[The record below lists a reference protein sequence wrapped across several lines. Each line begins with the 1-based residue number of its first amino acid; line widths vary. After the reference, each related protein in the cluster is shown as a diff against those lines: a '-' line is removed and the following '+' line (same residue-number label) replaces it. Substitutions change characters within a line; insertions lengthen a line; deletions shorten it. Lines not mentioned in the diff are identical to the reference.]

1 MEKCV
6 TFRKP
11 TRKTVCF
18 KSGKRSPAA
27 RRAAGRRAAARS
39 CRAADG
45 KFTSCGGRGSRAL
58 LTPNLPSGWKL
69 VDGEYKKTYAKG
81 VLQGTVVKYGKKY
94 EGYFTAQGRTGFP
107 AIEMSISAAKIAREL
122 DKIVKGYR
130 SPASAAAA
138 LVQSS
143 RY

>member
-18 KSGKRSPAA
+18 KSEKRSPAA

-39 CRAADG
+39 CRAPDG
-45 KFTSCGGRGSRAL
+45 KFISCGGRGSRAAK
-58 LTPNLPSGWKL
+58 LPAGWYEKG
-69 VDGEYKKTYAKG
+69 DSGEYKKHYAKD
-81 VLQGTVVKYGKKY
+81 VLHGIVVKNGNKY

-107 AIEMSISAAKIAREL
+107 AIEMSVSPGKVAREL

-130 SPASAAAA
+130 SPATAAAA

-143 RY
+143 RF

>member
-18 KSGKRSPAA
+18 KSKKGSPAA

-45 KFTSCGGRGSRAL
+45 KFTSCGGRGSRAAK
-58 LTPNLPSGWKL
+58 LPAGWYE
-69 VDGEYKKTYAKG
+69 VGDSGEYKKHYAKD
-81 VLQGTVVKYGKKY
+81 VLHGIVVKYGKKY

-107 AIEMSISAAKIAREL
+107 AIAPSTSPAKIAREL

-138 LVQSS
+138 LRQSS